1 MEAVPCN
8 GSGICYCLHWNGYRI
23 EILTDWDCGS
33 RTRGQDPSI
42 NRKSMT
48 RYSSSKLVNPISS
61 LRRTISLL
69 VTIRNSPNRE
79 CSIED
84 LTSTLAITV
93 TEDSDLGRRESD
105 RILASLSR
113 RSLLLSV
120 YRDNGNRRVVNALS
134 AMRVTIIDS
143 LRGVGLASF
152 NRKKPILDDASC
164 CSEFRRISW
173 KNRRKIARRTLRL
186 IACRTIE
193 ALANRSSRTLEQE
206 RTGLSTPVESA

>member
-1 MEAVPCN
+1 
-8 GSGICYCLHWNGYRI
+8 
-23 EILTDWDCGS
+23 
-33 RTRGQDPSI
+33 
-42 NRKSMT
+42 MT

-61 LRRTISLL
+61 MRRTISLL

-79 CSIED
+79 CGIED

-105 RILASLSR
+105 RILACLSR
-113 RSLLLSV
+113 RSLLLLSV
-120 YRDNGNRRVVNALS
+120 YGDNGNRRVVNALS

-143 LRGVGLASF
+143 LRGVGLAGF

-164 CSEFRRISW
+164 CSELRRIIW